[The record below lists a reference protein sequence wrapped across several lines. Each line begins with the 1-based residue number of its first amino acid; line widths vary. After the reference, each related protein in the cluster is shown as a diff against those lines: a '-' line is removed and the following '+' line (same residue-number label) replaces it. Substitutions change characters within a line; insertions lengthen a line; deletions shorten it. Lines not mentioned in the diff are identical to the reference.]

1 MVPSGWNYTMEQTMR
16 AVHAVRD
23 GKGIDVSDKRKEEL
37 IEQFFSGKEMPANG
51 IDMSL
56 REDVGLWPE
65 LAQAWIK
72 RI

>member
-1 MVPSGWNYTMEQTMR
+1 MR
-16 AVHAVRD
+16 AVHSVRE
-23 GKGIDVSDKRKEEL
+23 GKGVNVSDKRKEEL

-56 REDVGLWPE
+56 REDVGLWPD

>member
-1 MVPSGWNYTMEQTMR
+1 MRILVLSNY
-16 AVHAVRD
+16 AN
-23 GKGIDVSDKRKEEL
+23 GLYLFRKEL